1 MPGSLPPPVDVR
13 RLDDGGWLIDAATPL
28 GAYPVRL
35 TDCLVAGARRHPGRT
50 LVAQRGADGAW
61 DCLTYAQVL
70 DGARRIG
77 QGLLGLGL
85 SSERPL
91 AIVAP
96 NSLAHFQLAM
106 GALYAGVPYAPLAG
120 APDRIRAMLDLLTPG
135 AVYREDDALT
145 LAALLATAPGDIDAA
160 NARVDGDTIAKFLF
174 TSGSSDA
181 GVKAVITTQRMLC
194 SNQQMLLQTYPCLGA
209 TPPVLVDWL
218 PWSHTFGG
226 SHNVGIALYNGGTLF
241 IDGGKPAPGA
251 FDTTLRNLR
260 DIAPTAHFNVPRGWD
275 LLTAALEQ
283 DAALRDTFFSRN
295 QLLFC
300 AGAAIAPAVAAR
312 LNRLAAPLRIVSGL
326 GMTETAP
333 GCLFSTGQSIDPGY
347 VGLPAP
353 GARLKLAPCQ
363 DKYEARF
370 AGPHVTP
377 GYWRAPERTHAA
389 FDAEGYYR
397 TGDALRLA
405 DTARPELGFVF
416 DGRLADDFKLDSGT
430 WVGTAALRARV
441 LEHGAPYVVDAV
453 IAGSGR
459 IDVAVLVFAR
469 MDACHALA
477 GLADGADHAAVL
489 ASPPVQAHF
498 DAMLAQVNDGARG
511 SAARVARLLV
521 LPDAP
526 TVDNGEL
533 TAKGSVNR
541 AAVLANR
548 AALVEAMY
556 DGSAP
561 GIVLCGDACSTG
573 LVSAKAD
580 NQSLS

>member
-1 MPGSLPPPVDVR
+1 MPGSVSPPVANHRVN
-13 RLDDGGWLIDAATPL
+13 DGGWLVDATTPL
-28 GAYPVRL
+28 APYPVRL

-50 LVAQRGADGAW
+50 LVAQRSSDGAW
-61 DCLTYAQVL
+61 ERLTYAQVL
-70 DGARRIG
+70 DSARRIG
-77 QGLLGLGL
+77 QGLLALGL
-85 SSERPL
+85 SAERPL

-96 NSLAHFQLAM
+96 NNLAHFQLAM

-120 APDRIRAMLDLLTPG
+120 DPGKLRQMRDLLTPG
-135 AVYREDDALT
+135 AVYADGDAPLFAQWLVT
-145 LAALLATAPGDIDAA
+145 EPGDIDTV
-160 NARVDGDTIAKFLF
+160 NARIDGDAIAKFLF

-226 SHNVGIALYNGGTLF
+226 SHNVGIALYNGGTLY

-251 FDTTLRNLR
+251 FATTLDNLR
-260 DIAPTAHFNVPRGWD
+260 AIAPTVHFNVPRGWD
-275 LLTAALEQ
+275 RLTTALEQ
-283 DAALRDTFFSRN
+283 DAALRRTFFSRIE
-295 QLLFC
+295 LLFC
-300 AGAAIAPAVAAR
+300 AGAALAPAVADR

-333 GCLFSTGQSIDPGY
+333 GCLFSTGQADVPGY
-347 VGLPAP
+347 VGVPAP
-353 GARLKLAPCQ
+353 GVRVKLAPCQ
-363 DKYEARF
+363 DKYEACF

-377 GYWRAPERTHAA
+377 GYWRDPARTRAA
-389 FDAEGYYR
+389 FDADGYYR

-405 DTARPELGFVF
+405 DPAQPGLGFVF

-441 LEHGAPYVVDAV
+441 LAHGAPYVFDAV

-459 IDVAVLVFAR
+459 PDVAVLVFPNMEACR
-469 MDACHALA
+469 ALAPGGMDA
-477 GLADGADHAAVL
+477 
-489 ASPPVQAHF
+489 
-498 DAMLAQVNDGARG
+498 AMLAMLARVNAGARG
-511 SAARVARLLV
+511 SAARTARLLV
-521 LPDAP
+521 LADAPDA
-526 TVDNGEL
+526 TRGEL
-533 TAKGSVNR
+533 TAKGSINH

-548 AALVEAMY
+548 AALVDAVY

-561 GIVLCGDACSTG
+561 GLLHG
-573 LVSAKAD
+573 
-580 NQSLS
+580 